1 MITAPTVVYHPH
13 ILLNFAGDSG
23 INGTMTTRFF
33 CDFPLA
39 GRQLL
44 DLPEAAAHHAVRVLR
59 LKSGEDVTLFDGQ
72 GGEFTARIV
81 DTGRVVRVELLE
93 WRDIER
99 EASFKVTLA
108 QALPSADK
116 MDWIVQKAV
125 ELGVARI
132 VPLAATRSVVKLA
145 GERAT
150 RRVQHWQSVA
160 VAACE
165 QCGRNRVPEIAP
177 LFDLRQWLSQHL
189 QAQNQVS
196 EVSLLLAPEATRGLG
211 TLIEAERTTM
221 GVTLLI
227 GPEGGWTEEE
237 VAVALACGFQPVSL
251 GTRVLRTETAGLAAL
266 AALAALHGD
275 I

>member
-1 MITAPTVVYHPH
+1 MMA
-13 ILLNFAGDSG
+13 
-23 INGTMTTRFF
+23 RFF

-39 GRQLL
+39 GRQFLE
-44 DLPEAAAHHAVRVLR
+44 LPEAAAHHAMRVLR

-72 GGEFTARIV
+72 GGEFVARIV
-81 DTGRVVRVELLE
+81 DTGRVVRVELME

-165 QCGRNRVPEIAP
+165 QCGRNRVPGIAP

-189 QAQNQVS
+189 HAQN

-211 TLIEAERTTM
+211 ALMKAERTTM

-237 VAVALACGFQPVSL
+237 VVAALACGFEPVSL
-251 GTRVLRTETAGLAAL
+251 GSRVLRTETAGLAAL

-275 I
+275 L